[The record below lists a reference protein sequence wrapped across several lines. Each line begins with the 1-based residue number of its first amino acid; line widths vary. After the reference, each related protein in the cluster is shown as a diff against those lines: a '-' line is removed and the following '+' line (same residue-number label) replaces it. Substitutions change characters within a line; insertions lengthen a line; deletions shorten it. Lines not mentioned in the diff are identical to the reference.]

1 MPPGPPVSLQELQGG
16 AGTWCDVGTQV
27 PGLMTPSSCREGL
40 GSGRWPEG
48 REGATGLGGAAAD
61 SLFSGTLSQA
71 YTTSSAA
78 PQPRHGSPSGW
89 QGAPANSPSLA
100 APTAR
105 HGREQAGSRGL
116 SWLGSAHPDAGAFS
130 ISLGVHSQAGW
141 QPGAP
146 ARSSPQPREPQGHLC
161 PGAPGQDGGSRALR
175 HSACMQTL
183 PVFMEQQDRAER
195 GQVLP
200 QPGQQHGH

>member
-1 MPPGPPVSLQELQGG
+1 MGHGVQPCQVIPREQKAQCQHHSPHFVPSPICCPYWDMFGGRTLVPPGPPVSLQELQGG

-105 HGREQAGSRGL
+105 QGAGREQGALMAGL
-116 SWLGSAHPDAGAFS
+116 C
-130 ISLGVHSQAGW
+130 
-141 QPGAP
+141 
-146 ARSSPQPREPQGHLC
+146 SP
-161 PGAPGQDGGSRALR
+161 
-175 HSACMQTL
+175 
-183 PVFMEQQDRAER
+183 
-195 GQVLP
+195 
-200 QPGQQHGH
+200 